1 MEVNNIDENNFRER
15 FNLSVFLITEMGRPF
30 LSYNVVQYEI
40 EKRLWYLFYK
50 EKNVYTFL
58 SFIKTRYEKFYEH
71 MLV

>member
-30 LSYNVVQYEI
+30 LSHNVVQYKI

-50 EKNVYTFL
+50 EKKCLYVPF
-58 SFIKTRYEKFYEH
+58 FYKNKIREI
-71 MLV
+71 L